1 MVLMRLFPL
10 AILVVGS
17 SGCLGS
23 LGRTPTVPDLNQ
35 TQSPVN
41 PVVDEPAQAEP
52 DPMVV
57 RSQSPPVPLAD
68 PIKAVSLTVPATVPL
83 TRITPPEKPIGRVDP
98 QVRIV
103 ATIAQHPFTIRK
115 YGKQSINVPAKPRTC
130 PVLRAKPRKKNCTI
144 RN

>member
-1 MVLMRLFPL
+1 MRLFPL

-103 ATIAQHPFTIRK
+103 ATIGATPIYDQEVWEAIYQRSRETKDLPSFAR
-115 YGKQSINVPAKPRTC
+115 
-130 PVLRAKPRKKNCTI
+130 KPRKKNCTI